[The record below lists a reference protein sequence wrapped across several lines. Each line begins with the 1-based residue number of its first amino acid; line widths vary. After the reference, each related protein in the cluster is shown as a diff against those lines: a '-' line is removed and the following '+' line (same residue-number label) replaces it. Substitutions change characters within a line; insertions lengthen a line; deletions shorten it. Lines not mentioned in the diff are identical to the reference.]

1 MHPPLSA
8 SQVYNGLCDITMYR
22 GGIVISRTLGILNL
36 LALGALGPGL
46 DFGIWELA
54 KFGKSCF
61 EEEACEYHVLRF
73 GEFLSTISLARGV
86 ISPFSKW
93 SCHPEI
99 ENAFVAFSSQRREHH
114 GGLQFRRAKVAP

>member
-54 KFGKSCF
+54 KVREVALRKRLVNTMSSTSANFCPQSPSN
-61 EEEACEYHVLRF
+61 EA
-73 GEFLSTISLARGV
+73 
-86 ISPFSKW
+86 
-93 SCHPEI
+93 
-99 ENAFVAFSSQRREHH
+99 
-114 GGLQFRRAKVAP
+114 

>member
-36 LALGALGPGL
+36 LALGALAPGL
-46 DFGIWELA
+46 GAGIGFWNL
-54 KFGKSCF
+54 GISQGSGSCF

-73 GEFLSTISLARGV
+73 GEFLSTISLERGV
-86 ISPFSKW
+86 ISPFSK
-93 SCHPEI
+93 
-99 ENAFVAFSSQRREHH
+99 
-114 GGLQFRRAKVAP
+114 